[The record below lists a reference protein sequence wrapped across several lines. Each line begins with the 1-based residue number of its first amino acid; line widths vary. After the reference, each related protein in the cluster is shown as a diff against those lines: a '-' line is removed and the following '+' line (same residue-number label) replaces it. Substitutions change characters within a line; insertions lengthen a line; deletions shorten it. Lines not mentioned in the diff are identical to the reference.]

1 MDMELNSSSIGN
13 ISLDEKKWTCCE
25 ISNWTLAK
33 RINSEQPLLPVVCST
48 GVLLLTG
55 VIGNGLVIYVY
66 SRKPKTTTNRVFILA
81 LSILDFLSCSVVIPF
96 EIYDMTH
103 SYTFTIIALCKL
115 ARFSEF
121 LLILA
126 AGFTLVAISIDRYVH
141 LCRYKSRFLLSASRA
156 KKVCA
161 LCVVLGAVISLP
173 LLRFAGPEIIELL
186 VDDTNVTTCGCT
198 TFKDKNEK
206 GGKIYTYIL
215 MTVFLGALVTML
227 VSYCFIGFTLYG
239 RRNGAT
245 KNGLTFIASPE
256 ETKQLNKQ
264 TKKNKQTKQNKQMK
278 KQESFAIGKSSI
290 SLNGPTVVFFTVTL
304 VFVTGFLPHLSV
316 RVLRFLHVAFDG
328 DTSMDLLY
336 NFLVRSY
343 LINSVANPFIYSII
357 HKRFREELFKTV
369 KSMLCCAKNSNI
381 FKTSRSRSNSTF
393 GETSFT

>member
-13 ISLDEKKWTCCE
+13 ISLDEKKWTRCE

-103 SYTFTIIALCKL
+103 SHTFTIIALCKL

-126 AGFTLVAISIDRYVH
+126 AGFTLVAISIDRYLH

-161 LCVVLGAVISLP
+161 LCVALGAVFSLP
-173 LLRFAGPEIIELL
+173 LLRNRSTRTLKCGRNPITNTKVTVKNTT
-186 VDDTNVTTCGCT
+186 VDPLRLMEDFPMAKLSCFFICLFCFVCLFFFVCLFSCFVSSGEAMNV
-198 TFKDKNEK
+198 N
-206 GGKIYTYIL
+206 
-215 MTVFLGALVTML
+215 
-227 VSYCFIGFTLYG
+227 
-239 RRNGAT
+239 
-245 KNGLTFIASPE
+245 P
-256 ETKQLNKQ
+256 
-264 TKKNKQTKQNKQMK
+264 
-278 KQESFAIGKSSI
+278 
-290 SLNGPTVVFFTVTL
+290 
-304 VFVTGFLPHLSV
+304 
-316 RVLRFLHVAFDG
+316 
-328 DTSMDLLY
+328 
-336 NFLVRSY
+336 FLVAPLR
-343 LINSVANPFIYSII
+343 LP
-357 HKRFREELFKTV
+357 
-369 KSMLCCAKNSNI
+369 
-381 FKTSRSRSNSTF
+381 
-393 GETSFT
+393 